1 MAVSVA
7 KPILGNTTS
16 INLRKPDLTQT
27 DPKKGDYVRGKEE
40 FLEQVSSGSGGSV
53 SPEQVKAA
61 VEEYLAENP
70 IEAPSNGGYYSPEVS
85 LVDGNALA
93 FNFIASDESMPAMP
107 TQIVNIPG
115 ADLSGY
121 IPVPATA
128 AVGQFIVV
136 AAVDENGVVT
146 ATEAVD
152 MEILEDAEGVAF

>member
-40 FLEQVSSGSGGSV
+40 FLEQVSSGSGV
-53 SPEQVKAA
+53 SPDQVKDII
-61 VEEYLAENP
+61 EDYFEENP
-70 IEAPSNGGYYSPEVS
+70 IETPKDGGYYRIEVS
-85 LVDGNALA
+85 IEGNVLR
-93 FNFIASDESMPAMP
+93 IDHKASNTDMVGLP
-107 TQIVNIPG
+107 TQFVKIPVG
-115 ADLSGY
+115 L
-121 IPVPATA
+121 PVPATA
-128 AVGQFIVV
+128 AVGQFIMV
-136 AAVDENGVVT
+136 AAVDEKGVVT